1 MAFQSKSLLAAA
13 MLYAT
18 QGARVNKKRMHSM
31 AGVPVHNFRS
41 DADEWLVLFK
51 PGTTDADIESF
62 CGGKCAFQGH
72 PSKKGVAFAEV
83 HGRAQV
89 EEMVAK
95 NRDQIELLEPDSMDF
110 MIPEIESAEPAAAS
124 WGLERVGVSGRTATG
139 RGVHIYVQDT
149 GVRGSHNDFDGR
161 VIPTID
167 LTGGSLV
174 ECRDDSC
181 ALDRQGHGT
190 HCAGTAAGRTYGV
203 APDATVHG
211 VKTLSDQGS
220 GARSWQMAAI
230 DWVTANGARPAVISM
245 SLGGS
250 GSDPSYTRAIG
261 AATEAGVTV
270 VVAGGNSNSDS
281 CNFSPAFVET
291 AITVGSTTST
301 DERSSFSNY
310 GRCTNIWAPGS
321 AIVSAGVGSDSASR
335 ALSGTSMACPH
346 VSGAAA
352 LLLEADPT
360 LTSSAILASLHES
373 AATDVISGLR
383 GTDTNKLL
391 YVGAGG
397 APPSPTVVPTPAP
410 PGQCLGACQPYHCSG
425 YPQYCG
431 GCSFC

>member
-1 MAFQSKSLLAAA
+1 MVFQSRPLLAAA
-13 MLYAT
+13 SLCVLQA
-18 QGARVNKKRMHSM
+18 ARIAKQRVHSM
-31 AGVPVHNFRS
+31 AGGPVHRDNA
-41 DADEWLVLFK
+41 DAEEWLVLFK
-51 PGTTDADIESF
+51 PGTSDAQIQSF
-62 CGGKCAFQGH
+62 CGDQCRFQGH
-72 PSKKGVAFAEV
+72 PSKKGVPFAEV
-83 HGRAQV
+83 HGGTAQV
-89 EEMVAK
+89 EKMVAGH
-95 NRDQIELLEPDSMDF
+95 RDKIDILEPDSMDF
-110 MIPEIESAEPAAAS
+110 MIPEMEGAEPAAAS
-124 WGLERVGVSGRTATG
+124 WGLDRVGVDGRGRTG
-139 RGVHIYVQDT
+139 SGVHIYVQDT

-230 DWVTANGARPAVISM
+230 DWVTANGERPAVISM

-250 GSDPSYTRAIG
+250 GADPSYTRAIG

-270 VVAGGNSNSDS
+270 VVAGGNSNSDA

-301 DERSSFSNY
+301 DDRSSFSNY

-346 VSGAAA
+346 VSGGAA
-352 LLLEADPT
+352 LVLAANPSMKPSAVLAQ
-360 LTSSAILASLHES
+360 LTSDGVKDA
-373 AATDVISGLR
+373 ISGLR
-383 GTDTNKLL
+383 SGDVNVLL
-391 YVGAGG
+391 YVGEGG
-397 APPSPTVVPTPAP
+397 APPTPPTEP
-410 PGQCLGACQPYHCSG
+410 PSLQCPWYCSLCVLQQCRDNCDFCQ
-425 YPQYCG
+425 
-431 GCSFC
+431 